1 MNKIGMNAEVDLG
14 KMTIDEIMKEL
25 TSLISEDRE
34 AKETFLWQL
43 YKALS
48 PGTCFRALHPIEEI
62 AKEWFLLDLFEE
74 HIALDTNEKYVEIIE
89 NGIFNSRTKMQ
100 LRPFINENESVMFLG
115 MSEKEYDY
123 QKIVQ
128 RFPTMNGR
136 RVPHNVVVDNKRSCP
151 RWLIGEKIITWPLD
165 LTNFSFLVSGTGARV
180 IDKK

>member
-1 MNKIGMNAEVDLG
+1 MNAEVDLG

-34 AKETFLWQL
+34 AKETCLWQL

-48 PGTCFRALHPIEEI
+48 PGTCFRALHPMEEI

-74 HIALDTNEKYVEIIE
+74 HIASDTKENYNKEIIGNV
-89 NGIFNSRTKMQ
+89 NGPRTKMQ

-115 MSEKEYDY
+115 MSEKEYGY

-128 RFPTMNGR
+128 RFQTMNGR
-136 RVPHNVVVDNKRSCP
+136 RIPHNVVV
-151 RWLIGEKIITWPLD
+151 IT
-165 LTNFSFLVSGTGARV
+165 NVHVRGG
-180 IDKK
+180 